1 MMIAENATRGEK
13 PAISAEF
20 LARLDQIRDRGYE
33 MMASMQTAGVFN
45 LSAPVLGPDGK
56 AIAALT
62 VPYITLV
69 NVPSA
74 PNINETVQL
83 ILTTA
88 ERLSRLA
95 GSDVAQAEAALAGG
109 K

>member
-1 MMIAENATRGEK
+1 RRMMIAEHLRSTEK
-13 PAISAEF
+13 PAQPPEF
-20 LARLDQIRDRGYE
+20 FARLDQIRDRGYE

-69 NVPSA
+69 NLPSA
-74 PNINETVQL
+74 PDITKTIEL
-83 ILTTA
+83 ILATA
-88 ERLSRLA
+88 EKLSRLA
-95 GSDVAQAEAALAGG
+95 GSDVTQTP
-109 K
+109 